1 MMQFFSFLTA
11 CDFCSFSSKAAQQ
24 HLNDHPKNF
33 SSFGRFLSFRLEKA
47 SRRKKITY
55 ELEKAQPSHAERRPT
70 WLLCAVINESDL
82 IMYSIQ
88 LGPNYTTFFMHTLK
102 SLA

>member
-47 SRRKKITY
+47 SRRKKSLMSLKKLSHLMQK
-55 ELEKAQPSHAERRPT
+55 EGQHGCSAQ
-70 WLLCAVINESDL
+70 
-82 IMYSIQ
+82 
-88 LGPNYTTFFMHTLK
+88 
-102 SLA
+102 